1 MDTKKILT
9 EAVAAKKQIVDAQM
23 TLWNTR
29 LEALVDA
36 GEIGSI
42 LDHLQSPIED
52 KIDNCGCNV
61 QCGALR
67 DTPFDGGGFAAA
79 SARR

>member
-1 MDTKKILT
+1 MDGKRILT
-9 EAVAAKKQIVDAQM
+9 EAVSAKKQIIEAQM
-23 TLWNTR
+23 SLWNMR
-29 LEALVDA
+29 LEALVST

-61 QCGALR
+61 QCGALQ
-67 DTPFDGGGFAAA
+67 DGLADMGNFARPT
-79 SARR
+79 RR